1 MNLFENMFKPQPNQ
15 NGDPRIMV
23 IQMIESMKQSGKIT
37 ADQYNILMSNND
49 NPQKMISAM
58 LQNSMI
64 SNEQYLGAR
73 NNVQSFFGIK

>member
-15 NGDPRIMV
+15 NVDPRIMS

-49 NPQKMISAM
+49 NPQRM
-58 LQNSMI
+58 LDALLQSNVI
-64 SNEQYLGAR
+64 SNEQYSSAR
-73 NNVQSFFGIK
+73 ERI

>member
-15 NGDPRIMV
+15 NEVQRTMV

-49 NPQKMISAM
+49 NPQRM
-58 LQNSMI
+58 LDALLQSNVI
-64 SNEQYLGAR
+64 SNEQYSSAR
-73 NNVQSFFGIK
+73 ERI